1 MILWIKLFIIIWVY
15 LFIGSGVTIIGQVL
29 AHSVEKMD
37 DYYDWYISFKLDT
50 NDDDFGIN
58 FFLYII
64 LWPFVLVGC
73 LIMLVEV
80 GLKKLLKIG
89 KK

>member
-15 LFIGSGVTIIGQVL
+15 LFIGSGVTIVGQVL
-29 AHSVEKMD
+29 ANSVEKMD
-37 DYYDWYISFKLDT
+37 DYYDWYISFKLDI

-64 LWPFVLVGC
+64 FWLFILVGC

-80 GLKKLLKIG
+80 GVRKLIKGVKK
-89 KK
+89 